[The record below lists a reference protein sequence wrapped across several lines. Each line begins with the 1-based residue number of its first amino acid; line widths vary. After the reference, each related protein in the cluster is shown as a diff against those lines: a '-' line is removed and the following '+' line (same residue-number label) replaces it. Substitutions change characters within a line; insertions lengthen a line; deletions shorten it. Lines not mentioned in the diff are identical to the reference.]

1 MKHTAWICTAVLLA
15 AALSGCGGGST
26 AETEQAGGSYESWHF
41 AYTVSDAL
49 TLKAQNEEL
58 EFTSFY
64 VTEGE
69 DFVLLVSEQEYTQMT
84 VDAYCAYFYRGTEF
98 IYDEA
103 FTLGKMNG
111 RYFTCEHI
119 SDSTRMDAEIVVEC
133 EGNVLSLSGAGL
145 TQDQLAVFEQE
156 CEKILKSLTF
166 TAVPPEAGTC
176 EGKFFSV
183 SYTDS
188 WYPFVDEGA
197 ECDVHM
203 RLTRA
208 ESAEEFLSQVYFYA
222 YPDAAETPEEAMQ
235 RKAEEYAESESRAD
249 IVQEEGTVF
258 GTSTWVVS
266 CENTVASN
274 LSGKTGRMENH
285 FFTENGILYEVQL
298 VYFEESR
305 DAFMEDLEGL
315 EVKLIP

>member
-1 MKHTAWICTAVLLA
+1 MKHIAWICTAVLLA
-15 AALSGCGGGST
+15 AALSGCGGGRT
-26 AETEQAGGSYESWHF
+26 AETEQAGGSYESWHY

-49 TLKAQNEEL
+49 ALKAQNEEL
-58 EFTSFY
+58 AFTSFR

-69 DFVLLVSEQEYTQMT
+69 EFVLLVSEQEYTQMT
-84 VDAYCAYFYRGTEF
+84 VDAYCAYFYRETEL
-98 IYDEA
+98 IHDES
-103 FTLGKMNG
+103 FTLANMNG
-111 RYFTCEHI
+111 RYFTYEHI
-119 SDSTRMDAEIVVEC
+119 SDSTRVDAEILVEC

-156 CEKILKSLTF
+156 CERILKSLRF
-166 TAVPPEAGTC
+166 TAVPLEAGTC
-176 EGKFFSV
+176 EGQFFSV
-183 SYTDS
+183 NYTDS
-188 WYPFVDEGA
+188 WYPFVEEGA

-222 YPDAAETPEEAMQ
+222 HPDASETPEEAMQ

-249 IVQEEGTVF
+249 IVQEAGTVF

-266 CENTVASN
+266 CENTVASS
-274 LSGKTGRMENH
+274 LSGKKSRMENH
-285 FFTENGILYEVQL
+285 FFTENGVLCEVRL
-298 VYFEESR
+298 VYYEESR